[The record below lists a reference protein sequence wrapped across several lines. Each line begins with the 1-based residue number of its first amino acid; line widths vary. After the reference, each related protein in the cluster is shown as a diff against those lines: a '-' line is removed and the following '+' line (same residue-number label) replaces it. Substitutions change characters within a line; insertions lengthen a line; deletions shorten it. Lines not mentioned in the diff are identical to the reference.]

1 MQAATSPSRS
11 TEIITLNEI
20 LFFAV
25 LFLFLIV
32 VCVWPAL
39 TWRIHH
45 FSTWM
50 PDAAHSYPIRQNGIT
65 VYLKPW
71 FGKFFVTLP
80 WLWCSLLAATVVTG
94 LFTPKK

>member
-1 MQAATSPSRS
+1 
-11 TEIITLNEI
+11 
-20 LFFAV
+20 
-25 LFLFLIV
+25 
-32 VCVWPAL
+32 
-39 TWRIHH
+39 
-45 FSTWM
+45 M